1 MYTRLSALDANFLEI
16 ESPITPM
23 HVGALS
29 RFEGAPLRD
38 ATGRFRLEEV
48 RELVAERIALVPRF
62 RQRLLDVPFG
72 VGRPVWVDDPTFDV
86 AYHVNLTT
94 LPSPGTPEQLR
105 HLTEHLQMQLLDRSR
120 PLWEL
125 WFVDGLADGT
135 IAEIE
140 KIHHAL
146 VDGVA
151 SVDVGMALCDTTPI
165 PRRVQSATWQPSPPP
180 SRAALFLDSVVAQL
194 AGPALAMLAFGDAAS
209 HPQATFAR
217 MRRLAG
223 AASTLVRR
231 QTVAPHSSLNQTV
244 SRTRIL
250 ESVHLSLPEV
260 RETRRALGGTV
271 NDVVLAVVAGGLRHY
286 LQARRDTIPDRPYRV
301 LVPVSTRS
309 DDEHVELGNRVAAIM
324 APLPVGEPDPLERLR
339 AVREAM
345 GELKEHGQAQVTG
358 ALLAGTDRLPSAVA
372 GPVGRLVHHQPFIN
386 LVVTNVPGPQQ
397 PLYLAG
403 ARLLE
408 SIPIVPLGGNLD
420 VSVGVFSYDGQL
432 TIGLFADGASCPD
445 IAIFAEG
452 IDKSFVELRHL
463 ADQRRQAE
471 EVS

>member
-1 MYTRLSALDANFLEI
+1 MYMRLSALDANFLEI
-16 ESPITPM
+16 ESPVTPM

-38 ATGRFRLEEV
+38 AVGRFRLEDV
-48 RELVAERIALVPRF
+48 RKLVAERIALVPRF
-62 RQRLLDVPFG
+62 RQRLLSVPFG
-72 VGRPVWVDDPTFDV
+72 VGRPVWVDDQSFDV

-94 LPSPGTPEQLR
+94 LPSPGSPEQLR
-105 HLTEHLQMQLLDRSR
+105 HLAEHLQMQLLDRSR

-135 IAEIE
+135 IAQIE

-151 SVDVGMALCDTTPI
+151 SVDVAMVLCDTTPV
-165 PRRVQSATWQPSPPP
+165 PRKIESTTWRPSPPP
-180 SRAALFLDSVVAQL
+180 SRAALLIDSIAVQMAE
-194 AGPALAMLAFGDAAS
+194 PARAMLALGGAVA
-209 HPQATFAR
+209 HPQSTVAR

-231 QTVAPHSSLNQTV
+231 QNVAPHSSLNQAV

-250 ESVHLSLPEV
+250 ESVHLSLAEA

-271 NDVVLAVVAGGLRHY
+271 NDVVLAAVAGGLRHY
-286 LQARRDTIPDRPYRV
+286 LAARGDAIPDRPYQA
-301 LVPVSTRS
+301 LVPVSIRS
-309 DDEHVELGNRVAAIM
+309 DDEHGDLGNRVAAIM
-324 APLPVGEPDPLERLR
+324 APLPVDEPDPLQRLH
-339 AVREAM
+339 AVRAAM
-345 GELKEHGQAQVTG
+345 GELKEHGQARATA
-358 ALLAGTDRLPSAVA
+358 ALVAGTDLLPPAMA
-372 GPVGRLVHHQPFIN
+372 RAVGRLVHHQPFIN

-432 TIGLFADGASCPD
+432 TIGLFADASSCPD
-445 IAIFAEG
+445 ISSFAEG
-452 IDKSFVELRHL
+452 IEKSFVELRNL
-463 ADQRRQAE
+463 ADQRREVE
-471 EVS
+471 EDS